1 MPEVSVPHTV
11 VLAAGASTR
20 FGAQKLL
27 ADLHGR
33 PLVQHI
39 RRDADLGGT
48 SRHHNHRWT
57 GLITRR
63 LRLLISETER
73 GLTNRTGNLV
83 AEGGGLDG
91 TSKGDSADEERK
103 QRSRL
108 LAAGLGFA
116 FKTVGHAC
124 DD

>member
-1 MPEVSVPHTV
+1 MERRCDSAPAKLLTQ
-11 VLAAGASTR
+11 AAGAHTISGPPQMR
-20 FGAQKLL
+20 
-27 ADLHGR
+27 
-33 PLVQHI
+33 
-39 RRDADLGGT
+39 GGT

-116 FKTVGHAC
+116 FKSVGHAC